1 MKHIQ
6 VYEAFNWETPGGS
19 RLIIIE
25 GTEPFTAE
33 VQDIVHTMEE
43 AGKLAIVDM
52 SSCDKAEID
61 AAVASSVAKILFING
76 DDCER
81 PIRYAVMDLHPEI
94 IPAHLVAPEDL
105 TV

>member
-6 VYEAFNWETPGGS
+6 VYEAFNWETPGGI

-43 AGKLAIVDM
+43 AGKLFVKSMPMPAIPVIKKHWD
-52 SSCDKAEID
+52 
-61 AAVASSVAKILFING
+61 
-76 DDCER
+76 
-81 PIRYAVMDLHPEI
+81 H
-94 IPAHLVAPEDL
+94 
-105 TV
+105 